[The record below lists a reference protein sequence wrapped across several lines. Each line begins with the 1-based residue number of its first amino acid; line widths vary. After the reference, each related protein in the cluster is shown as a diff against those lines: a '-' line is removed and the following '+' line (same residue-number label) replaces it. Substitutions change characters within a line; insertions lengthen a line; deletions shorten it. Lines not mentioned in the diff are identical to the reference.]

1 MSLGTGL
8 EEAISVD
15 MDGEWKSTTPPDWL
29 VTEGVA
35 SCIAIAIACNA
46 PPRAWLVH
54 APNFGSDDSKLSKL
68 REMLF
73 DAASVRPL
81 GNGLQIWVTG
91 GVAAQGCEEEGTLAQ
106 LAVLRLINEIAPC
119 AVIVNEWSEADRVE
133 LIFKEEEWCCPITR
147 TNVESWPE
155 LDAL

>member
-68 REMLF
+68 REMLTCRLLSDHF
-73 DAASVRPL
+73 DLRRWLFPDSL
-81 GNGLQIWVTG
+81 LIS
-91 GVAAQGCEEEGTLAQ
+91 TL
-106 LAVLRLINEIAPC
+106 
-119 AVIVNEWSEADRVE
+119 
-133 LIFKEEEWCCPITR
+133 
-147 TNVESWPE
+147 
-155 LDAL
+155 